1 MKCIIP
7 GATAISVGYWH
18 ACAVLIEGS
27 VYCWGS
33 NEHGQLGQNWFE
45 NYAVEIIPPFVGKPF
60 FPFNVLALCVLPS
73 RGTPAKP
80 PRTPVKGSVPLHPI
94 RPVLI
99 WLIRFSF
106 SDAIAVAAGYMHTCA
121 VVSPGDVCCWGYNE
135 YGQLGTGDNLDRFFP
150 IFLSGLWLGKIH
162 RFALTCHAAAQNS
175 FSFTRSL
182 QSLSQST

>member
-1 MKCIIP
+1 MCFAKP
-7 GATAISVGYWH
+7 WNTSQATSNTSEGV
-18 ACAVLIEGS
+18 CAVT
-27 VYCWGS
+27 S
-33 NEHGQLGQNWFE
+33 NQASSDL
-45 NYAVEIIPPFVGKPF
+45 VD
-60 FPFNVLALCVLPS
+60 
-73 RGTPAKP
+73 
-80 PRTPVKGSVPLHPI
+80 PVFL
-94 RPVLI
+94 
-99 WLIRFSF
+99 